1 MTAEPGSKPGAGSRD
16 ALRRALP
23 RRHGDTGHGESEP
36 AEDTRPAE
44 TPNHGNRR
52 RERARTEGTS
62 TKHETK
68 LRKKTR
74 RSKKKAKKNTRNTQK
89 TNKKDKARE
98 PRPTRKATEPRKPH
112 RAETSGDDTPHRSG
126 RAGRDPTT
134 AEARPRRQAGRNG
147 GTRRAREEDT
157 PHPRQTHKHPPYKKK
172 RFLGCA
178 AGGAERPRHQNARP
192 RLAYSIF

>member
-1 MTAEPGSKPGAGSRD
+1 MTAEPGSKPRASRRD
-16 ALRRALP
+16 ALRRAKP
-23 RRHGDTGHGESEP
+23 RSDGHPRHGESEP
-36 AEDTRPAE
+36 AEHSRPAE
-44 TPNHGNRR
+44 TPNHRSRGG
-52 RERARTEGTS
+52 ERAGTEDTS

-68 LRKKTR
+68 LRKKTT

-89 TNKKDKARE
+89 TNKKDE
-98 PRPTRKATEPRKPH
+98 DPNPRPTRKAPEPRKPH

-126 RAGRDPTT
+126 RAGKSPTT
-134 AEARPRRQAGRNG
+134 AEARPRRQAGRKG

-157 PHPRQTHKHPPYKKK
+157 PHPRQTHKQPPYKQK

-178 AGGAERPRHQNARP
+178 AGGAERPGHQNARP

>member
-1 MTAEPGSKPGAGSRD
+1 MTAEPGGEPGAGSRD
-16 ALRRALP
+16 ALRRAQT
-23 RRHGDTGHGESEP
+23 RRHRNTGHAESEP
-36 AEDTRPAE
+36 AEHSRPAE

-52 RERARTEGTS
+52 GERARTEGTS

-68 LRKKTR
+68 LRKKTT

-89 TNKKDKARE
+89 TNKKEKARD
-98 PRPTRKATEPRKPH
+98 PQPTRKAHEPRKPH

-126 RAGRDPTT
+126 RAGKSPTT
-134 AEARPRRQAGRNG
+134 ADARPRRQAGREG

-157 PHPRQTHKHPPYKKK
+157 THPRQRHKHPPYNKKS
-172 RFLGCA
+172 FLGCA
-178 AGGAERPRHQNARP
+178 AGGAERPEQQNARP